1 MNYIQRI
8 IELREENDL
17 KQSEVAKILNRS
29 QQGYSHLENQKARF
43 TIEDLI
49 KLCIFYNT
57 SADYI
62 LGFTDEMKEIEQK
75 KKESEDL

>member
-8 IELREENDL
+8 VELREENDL

-43 TIEDLI
+43 TIDDLI

-62 LGFTDEMKEIEQK
+62 LGFTNTPKELPK
-75 KKESEDL
+75 K